1 TKVDADKVTI
11 KVKDA
16 QGNTFN
22 VDVKVDIKDAVPTIS
37 VTEDATGAY
46 GSEITGKVAVD
57 FGADGEDSITVKIND
72 GTEVPGAK
80 DTDGNYTFTMDD
92 GKTVV
97 LNGATGE
104 FTYNGVPASGTEAY
118 YTFEFTVTDSDG
130 DTATA
135 TTTATVAAKLPL
147 IKIYGNDV
155 SEEQSGTSTG
165 NKVVGTITAE
175 ITNGVIP
182 SKDIVIDLGN
192 GKIITIPAG
201 STTGIASTEVDT
213 TRVDDYY
220 DQGETTENFEGT
232 IISGNALFV
241 DGTTIST
248 ATVTINDDKDPTG
261 VTLNATII
269 KTSTITKDNLEN
281 NLSFKVTAEDGE
293 GNSAT
298 ISKNDN
304 VEHSGFGVLSSNET
318 DNGKVDQNYSG
329 DPKELGID
337 SQGRSEKII
346 IEFNN
351 EVKSMD
357 VSFAWRATQEEARVD
372 FYDGDTHVGYAIV
385 SGGGNGTEATV
396 IYYKPNGDVLKT
408 VNAPGGTDKVDLSYT
423 FEPGDGTVFNK
434 VEFTAVDNGKVTG
447 LQSDYLIH
455 SITYQEV
462 VQGNS
467 LDKGEKAEV
476 LLEVQTEY
484 KPDPKTFDP
493 ANPPIAKVDVNGTI
507 HDVKLDENGYGTLEL
522 TTDGNTDLVA
532 KVTEIIGGN
541 YEAVDVSGAETGVY
555 VGDITTKGNED
566 NTITAGPD
574 GNATAGNDI
583 IIGDKGGV
591 QSQFTAGKNYNIALI
606 VDTSGSMKNPSGTAG
621 KTRMALTID
630 ALENFVNSIKG
641 HDGIVNVTL
650 FGFNK
655 DASTP
660 VTINGL
666 TSANAGNLITK
677 IKALSAT
684 GGTNYE
690 AAFEKAIT
698 WFKGNPNSGQEG
710 EFENLT
716 YFLTDGNPTYYYSS
730 ETTYGGNGSDT
741 TQTVID
747 ESINAFEPLK
757 NISKVHAIGI
767 GNDISVHILQNFDN
781 TAGDGFTSIMLDDFS
796 TSNGWG
802 KITSWE
808 KPSND
813 GSLTINN
820 SDQNLR
826 IKDTTNSDD
835 KAYIVKSD
843 KFTIDSKGKT
853 ELMFDY
859 RTHNTGSDTQ
869 YKWKLEKLVN
879 GDWVENVPYNTLTR
893 TAEIN
898 NIKTGILNEGTYRLV
913 FSVNSNSKF
922 SELAIDNIQLI
933 QNSFNENSVHI
944 VNTAEDL
951 AATLQGGS
959 TTYDPAKLG
968 NDIIDGGAGNDI
980 IFGDTINTDNLQW
993 KGSGTLALEKYLELV
1008 KGVSPAG
1015 MKQAMY
1021 DYIKENHA
1029 SLGGDGTKD
1038 GNDTITGGEGRD
1050 IIYAQGGDDT
1060 IITDINTNNGK
1071 ADGDILIDG
1080 GTGFDTIKLEGNND
1094 IDFSKLG
1101 DIIKNIEAI
1110 DLTEGNHKLTN
1121 ITLDDVLKMSGD
1133 DNKIKITG
1141 DEFDSV
1147 SFKKNNGWVKA
1158 NSTVT
1163 EKIGE
1168 DTKTFEIYTNSGDPT
1183 VQVKVEEKISDGI
1196 TS

>member
-1 TKVDADKVTI
+1 
-11 KVKDA
+11 
-16 QGNTFN
+16 
-22 VDVKVDIKDAVPTIS
+22 

-104 FTYNGVPASGTEAY
+104 FTYNGVPTSGTEAY

-220 DQGETTENFEGT
+220 DQGETTENFVGT

-269 KTSTITKDNLEN
+269 KTSTINTDNIKN
-281 NLSFKVTAEDGE
+281 NPSFTVTAKDGYDGE
-293 GNSAT
+293 ADVSVYKT
-298 ISKNDN
+298 TSVD
-304 VEHSGFGVLSSNET
+304 GFGVLSRGENATGSDGQVYTGNP
-318 DNGKVDQNYSG
+318 N
-329 DPKELGID
+329 ELGVHKDD
-337 SQGRSEKII
+337 STKSEKII
-346 IEFNN
+346 VEFNN
-351 EVKSMD
+351 EIKSMD
-357 VSFAWRATQEEARVD
+357 VAFSWRATAESARVD
-372 FYDGDTHVGYAIV
+372 FYDGEKHIGYAIV
-385 SGGGNGTEATV
+385 SDGGNTNAKVT
-396 IYYKPNGDVLKT
+396 YYRPDNTILKT
-408 VNAPGGTDKVDLSYT
+408 EYTPGGSDQIDSAYT
-423 FEPGDGTVFNK
+423 FEPGDGTVFDRA
-434 VEFTAVDNGKVTG
+434 EFTAHGAD
-447 LQSDYLIH
+447 SDYLIH
-455 SITYQEV
+455 SIDYKEV

-606 VDTSGSMKNPSGTAG
+606 VDTSGSMKDNSGSTKTVIEKQWVSTG
-621 KTRMALTID
+621 WFGQGYYKEVEVQKPMTRMELTID
-630 ALENFVNSIKG
+630 ALKKLATDISG
-641 HDGIVNVTL
+641 HDGTVNVTL
-650 FGFNK
+650 IPFSNK
-655 DASTP
+655 TGTVYTLYDLNATNLNQLISK
-660 VTINGL
+660 IGDL
-666 TSANAGNLITK
+666 SAN
-677 IKALSAT
+677 

-690 AAFEKAIT
+690 DAFHNAI
-698 WFKGNPNSGQEG
+698 NSINSLKTYNTTNQSGK
-710 EFENLT
+710 EFETIT
-716 YFLTDGNPTYYYSS
+716 YFLTDGDPTYS
-730 ETTYGGNGSDT
+730 GIGNNNTSNGKGNT
-741 TQTVID
+741 TQYV
-747 ESINAFEPLK
+747 EMKNAVDKFVSL
-757 NISKVHAIGI
+757 SQTGKVHAIGI
-767 GNDISVHILQNFDN
+767 GNGVNENYLKFFDN
-781 TAGDGFTSIMLDDFS
+781 TDITG
-796 TSNGWG
+796 NGSVKIGNQTVTGTIG
-802 KITSWE
+802 KV
-808 KPSND
+808 D
-813 GSLTINN
+813 
-820 SDQNLR
+820 
-826 IKDTTNSDD
+826 
-835 KAYIVKSD
+835 
-843 KFTIDSKGKT
+843 
-853 ELMFDY
+853 
-859 RTHNTGSDTQ
+859 
-869 YKWKLEKLVN
+869 
-879 GDWVENVPYNTLTR
+879 
-893 TAEIN
+893 
-898 NIKTGILNEGTYRLV
+898 
-913 FSVNSNSKF
+913 
-922 SELAIDNIQLI
+922 
-933 QNSFNENSVHI
+933 I
-944 VNTAEDL
+944 VNTAEQL
-951 AATLQGGS
+951 SAALQGGS
-959 TTYDPAKLG
+959 TTYDPADLG
-968 NDIIDGGAGNDI
+968 NDTIDGGAGNDI
-980 IFGDTINTDNLQW
+980 IFGDTINTDHLAW
-993 KGSGTLALEKYLELV
+993 EGRTLPAGSGTEALKEMIKVQNPGISDENLAQK
-1008 KGVSPAG
+1008 
-1015 MKQAMY
+1015 MY

-1029 SLGGDGTKD
+1029 SLGGAGEKD
-1038 GNDTITGGEGRD
+1038 GNDTITGGAGRD

-1060 IITDINTNNGK
+1060 IITDINTNNDE

-1110 DLTEGNHKLTN
+1110 DLTEGDHKLTN
-1121 ITLDDVLKMSGD
+1121 ISLEDVLKMSGD

-1147 SFKKNNGWVKA
+1147 TFKKNDGWELK
-1158 NSTVT
+1158 T
-1163 EKIGE
+1163 ENIGKVE
-1168 DTKTFEIYTNSGDPT
+1168 GDKTFDVYTNSGNST
-1183 VQVKVEEKISDGI
+1183 VQVKVEQPISDGI
-1196 TS
+1196 TN